1 MNKGFT
7 LIELIAVIVIIA
19 LLGMV
24 TVPMIVGILNNSKE
38 KMFVTNVKELV
49 SIAEQDVIENSRS
62 CKSDDNTSCLY
73 TLMYTDD
80 KSVFT
85 FGNEKLNFSGTI
97 VKGSGNIIIDMNGK
111 AKEVNI
117 WNGDLNKCAVLLGDS
132 VVINEEV
139 TKKNECIS

>member
-49 SIAEQDVIENSRS
+49 SIAEQDVTENSRS

-111 AKEVNI
+111 PKEVNI

>member
-38 KMFVTNVKELV
+38 KMFVTNVKELI
-49 SIAEQDVIENSRS
+49 SIAEQDVTENSRS

-73 TLMYTDD
+73 TLTYVDD

>member
-49 SIAEQDVIENSRS
+49 SIAEQDVTENSRS

-73 TLMYTDD
+73 TLMYADD

-97 VKGSGNIIIDMNGK
+97 LKGSGSIIIDMNGK
-111 AKEVNI
+111 AKEVNV

>member
-1 MNKGFT
+1 MNKCFT

-38 KMFVTNVKELV
+38 KMFVTNVKELI
-49 SIAEQDVIENSRS
+49 SIAEQDVTENSRS

-73 TLMYTDD
+73 TLTYVDD
-80 KSVFT
+80 KSVFI

>member
-49 SIAEQDVIENSRS
+49 SIAEQDVTENSRS

>member
-38 KMFVTNVKELV
+38 KMFVTNVKELI
-49 SIAEQDVIENSRS
+49 SIAEQDVTENSRS

-73 TLMYTDD
+73 TLTYVDD
-80 KSVFT
+80 KSVFI

>member
-49 SIAEQDVIENSRS
+49 SIAEQDVTENSRS

-117 WNGDLNKCAVLLGDS
+117 WNGDLNKCVVLLGDS